1 MEKIKNKQCIFWLL
15 FILSFSLFSCNG
27 EKKISEENKQN
38 YTCPMHPQIVKDK
51 MDSCPIC
58 GMDLVPMNSQ
68 NSKEN
73 TLMLSNSQIKLANIK
88 TIKLADGDYQNQKE
102 LKGIL
107 QSNPLENQVISSK
120 FAGRVE
126 KLYVKETG
134 VLLSKGQPIYQIYSE
149 DLSTLQQD
157 YLLNLN
163 QMEAF
168 PDEKIYKKLTE
179 AAKRKLLL
187 FGYNLKQINEL
198 EKGKNSNPRITVYAN
213 ESGLVNEINISEGQ
227 YISEGMSIFSL
238 GNLNTL
244 WVEADIYP
252 SEIENIKLGQS
263 LKVIVNGFEDIQVKG
278 KIDFINPQYDNNSRV
293 IKLRTN
299 IKNIDFKFHPGMF
312 ASVTLEEAQKSA
324 ILKLPVQAVL
334 RDEKG
339 ANIWIK
345 TDEHTFEAKN
355 VTVGEENESTI
366 IIEEGLK
373 GGENV
378 VINGAYL
385 LYSEYK
391 LKKGNI

>member
-1 MEKIKNKQCIFWLL
+1 MEKMKNKQYIFWLL

-179 AAKRKLLL
+179 AVKRKLLL

-213 ESGLVNEINISEGQ
+213 EGGLVNEINISEGQ
-227 YISEGMSIFSL
+227 YISEGMSIFSI

-293 IKLRTN
+293 IKLRTH

-312 ASVTLEEAQKSA
+312 ASVILEGAQKSA

-339 ANIWIK
+339 AHIWIK
-345 TDEHTFEAKN
+345 TDEHTFEAKD

-366 IIEEGLK
+366 IIEEGLN